1 MNAIVDHVAFWHGRD
16 VMNRMVVVLLVF
28 GSLSV
33 VAAPSEIVLV
43 NPKQLKA
50 EVLAEQFAGVAL
62 VLDDST
68 VTSGLAEAVDQI
80 SRKKMDVYYW
90 IEVARNSGMA
100 EAHPEWM
107 GSIGMHEDWM
117 KRFPEAKQPGKGQ
130 VAKAFPWVP
139 IMAKAAFDAHVKRV
153 AGLLERAPKAFRGLI
168 LNDLQGPP
176 SSCGCGNL
184 QCRWAVDYQ
193 VPATSEQLSPDD
205 AAARFVAAVRKLV
218 AGKDVVP
225 VWTTECED
233 QDLPA
238 KHRAG
243 KETTGY
249 CGEVGCAI
257 GACPKE
263 FARQWGNL
271 TREHAGPIG
280 LLTLHREFQREDKEW
295 ISQSLTYAE
304 KVGGK
309 NVAKSNLWLVVQGKD
324 EKEERAARELAARSG
339 VGATVV
345 ARVQIDQSYSP
356 RLVVVKQGAA
366 SSL

>member
-1 MNAIVDHVAFWHGRD
+1 MNAIVDVLGLWNCRAM
-16 VMNRMVVVLLVF
+16 MNRIVLLLF
-28 GSLSV
+28 WASLSV
-33 VAAPSEIVLV
+33 AAAPREIVLL
-43 NPKQLKA
+43 NAKQLTS
-50 EVLAEQFAGVAL
+50 EVLADKFAGVAL
-62 VLDDST
+62 VVDEST
-68 VTSGLAEAVDQI
+68 VGNDIAQAVTRI
-80 SRKKMDVYYW
+80 SQKKLELYYW
-90 IEVARNSGMA
+90 IEVGRNPIMA

-117 KRFPEAKQPGKGQ
+117 KRFPAAKQPGKGQ

-139 IMAKAAFDAHVKRV
+139 ITAKAAFDAHVKRAARLV
-153 AGLLERAPKAFRGLI
+153 EGAPKEFRGII

-176 SSCGCGNL
+176 GSCGCGNL
-184 QCRWAVDYQ
+184 QCRWAVDYH
-193 VPATSEQLSPDD
+193 VPATSEQSSADD
-205 AAARFVAAVRKLV
+205 AAARFVAAVRTLLP
-218 AGKDVVP
+218 GKDVVP

-249 CGEVGCAI
+249 CGDVGCAI

-280 LLTLHREFQREDKEW
+280 LLTVHREFQRANTDW
-295 ISQSLTYAE
+295 ISQSLAYAE
-304 KVGGK
+304 KIGGK
-309 NVAKSNLWLVVQGKD
+309 SVARSNLWLVVQGKD